1 MSRKKKG
8 KNSSFARKLKW
19 TTLLAVV
26 FSGSVIMGHRLLQ
39 SDAKT
44 PLIALSSNRQ
54 VAKDTTSE
62 AARAEVIKSE
72 FSFYNHL
79 SGAQSSS
86 KTTIPNALEER
97 VVRAAGMRL
106 KNRPVS
112 EPLDLEVAPADSAY
126 GTQVEVEAPIPVAK
140 DVAVP
145 VQVAEP
151 VEVEPV
157 EVVPVEVAEPVEVAP
172 VKVAEPVEVPVA
184 ELARYTLQISTHT
197 SRASATRELERLRA
211 QELDAHI
218 VTSEVNGEKVYR
230 VRVGTFSSADE
241 LKVFQAR
248 LQADRGL
255 SSIGVEL

>member
-54 VAKDTTSE
+54 VAKDATSE

-112 EPLDLEVAPADSAY
+112 EPLDLEVAPADSVY

-145 VQVAEP
+145 VQV
-151 VEVEPV
+151 
-157 EVVPVEVAEPVEVAP
+157 EVAP
-172 VKVAEPVEVPVA
+172 VKVAEPVEVVPVKVAEPVEVPAA

>member
-151 VEVEPV
+151 VEV
-157 EVVPVEVAEPVEVAP
+157 VPVEVAEPVEVAP
-172 VKVAEPVEVPVA
+172 VKVAEPVEVPAA